1 MLAFSL
7 TVGDLMNVAR
17 HGLDAEADMAETSA
31 MVRVA
36 EAIYV
41 LALALSSALSAF
53 PITFAL
59 LEVYYIG
66 YKKTARPSLSRVPA
80 LRSLMTTHEKKQ
92 APSAPR
98 RRVKSGFRAN
108 GG

>member
-7 TVGDLMNVAR
+7 TVGDLMKVAR

-66 YKKTARPSLSRVPA
+66 YNKTARPSLSRVPHRVVDLA
-80 LRSLMTTHEKKQ
+80 LER
-92 APSAPR
+92 SAP
-98 RRVKSGFRAN
+98 KSFCFPSVAGCD
-108 GG
+108 